1 MSLHGNVALNGADL
15 SENYVEHTGE
25 VTGDLMNFGP
35 VTIPAHKLFVMGDNR
50 DISLDSR
57 TAEFGLID
65 ESAILGK
72 ALYIVA
78 PGHDRSG
85 ERLY

>member
-1 MSLHGNVALNGADL
+1 
-15 SENYVEHTGE
+15 
-25 VTGDLMNFGP
+25 MNFGP
-35 VTIPAHKLFVMGDNR
+35 LTIPPHKLFVMGDNR

-65 ESAILGK
+65 ESEVLGK

-85 ERLY
+85 ERLH